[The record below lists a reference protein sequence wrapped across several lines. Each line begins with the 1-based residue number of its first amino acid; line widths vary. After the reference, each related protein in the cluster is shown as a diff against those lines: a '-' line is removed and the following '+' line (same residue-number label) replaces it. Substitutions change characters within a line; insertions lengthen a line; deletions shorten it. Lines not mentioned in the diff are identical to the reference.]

1 MTTVMVGTARFRFVL
16 VTMAFTTVTAILGAL
31 FLPGWQLATVVNVI
45 VDGAYLTYIIRK
57 RDDVIGR
64 LFLMGACA
72 ATVELLLSDPAF
84 VRRHVLV
91 YEAGGPFVVDSPLY
105 MPLSWIFLIVQIGA
119 LSRWAFEKWGL
130 GAAMAFM
137 AVLGGLNGPMYEYL
151 AQYSHLW
158 RYQECWL
165 IRGVPVFV
173 IVAEV
178 LIGLAVPL
186 AVLKLPR
193 LTPPVTVGI
202 GLLLGLWTW
211 VTGLLT
217 FALVGAPRG

>member
-16 VTMAFTTVTAILGAL
+16 ATMAFTTGTAILGAL
-31 FLPGWQLATVVNVI
+31 FLQGWQLATAVNVL
-45 VDGAYLTYIIRK
+45 VDGAYLTYIVTR
-57 RDDVIGR
+57 RDGIIGR
-64 LFLMGACA
+64 LFLMGVCA

-91 YEAGGPFVVDSPLY
+91 YDPGGPFVVDSPLY

-130 GAAMAFM
+130 GAAMVVM
-137 AVLGGLNGPMYEYL
+137 AVLGGVNGPMYEYL

-158 RYQECWL
+158 RYQECWM

-178 LIGLAVPL
+178 LIGLSVPL

-193 LTPPVTVGI
+193 LTLPASAGI